1 MKAKA
6 YQISALSQ
14 QIQKSFKGALIFGPD
29 FSVVQDVALQISKLI
44 VPNLKDPFNVV
55 KITPPQLKENP
66 SLLQDE
72 GNSLSLMGGR
82 RLVWLREA
90 DNSCSDSVELFLDH
104 IQTDSFLLITADNLQ
119 KTSSLRLLGENHP
132 HLLTIACYSD
142 QPRDIQEQIQNI
154 LKSNQY
160 TISVNAL
167 SLLTDRLNENR
178 LNTYSEIEKLMI
190 YVGKTRQITEKD
202 ILAIIPDMS
211 STSMDMLCHTIA
223 TGKHQQADKACQ
235 LLLAS
240 GETPIGILRI
250 LTIYFNKLLVGV
262 DTLSKGFP
270 IEKALKIILRPA
282 QFTLEETT
290 KQQLSFWK
298 KENLIRVI
306 NLLIQTEK
314 QSKTTGFP
322 QDLMLERTITLITN
336 VAQKQKSSVYK

>member
-6 YQISALSQ
+6 YQIPALSQ

-29 FSVVQDVALQISKLI
+29 FSVVQDIALQISKQI
-44 VPNLKDPFNVV
+44 IPNLNDPFNVV
-55 KITPPQLKENP
+55 KVIPSQLKETP

-82 RLVWLREA
+82 RLIWLREA

-104 IQTDSFLLITADNLQ
+104 IQTDSFLLMTADHLQ
-119 KTSSLRLLGENHP
+119 KTSSLRLLGEAHP
-132 HLLTIACYSD
+132 NVLTIACYSD

-160 TISVNAL
+160 TISINAL

-190 YVGKTRQITEKD
+190 YVGHPGPITEKD
-202 ILAIIPDMS
+202 VLSVIPDTS
-211 STSMDMLCHTIA
+211 STSIDTLCQAVA

-240 GETPIGILRI
+240 GETPIGILRL
-250 LTIYFNKLLVGV
+250 LTIYFNKLLMGV
-262 DTLSKGFP
+262 DALSKGIP
-270 IEKALKIILRPA
+270 LEKAVKMVLRPA
-282 QFTLEETT
+282 QFNLEAIT

-336 VAQKQKSSVYK
+336 VAQKQKSHPYQ